1 MMKNKSI
8 ILLSGGLDSL
18 VTLGYAQKHT
28 DYNVELALTFDYGQK
43 SLKNEIETSA
53 KICEYY
59 DIKHKVI
66 KLDWLKDITNTAL
79 VSNEELPKG
88 DFSTQDSCN
97 AVWVPNRN
105 ALFLNIAACFC
116 DSFGYDYILYGAN
129 KEEAGTFSDNTE
141 EFRSQITKLFMTSTH
156 KQPKVVAPLINYYKD
171 DIVRIA
177 VEDSM
182 PLELVRSCY
191 SSGDKHCGKCESCH
205 YLKKALD
212 ANGCREYIN
221 ILFENDEN

>member
-1 MMKNKSI
+1 MKNKSI

-43 SLKNEIETSA
+43 ALRNEIETSA

-59 DIKHKVI
+59 RIKHKVI

-79 VSNEELPKG
+79 VSNEELPQD
-88 DFSTQDSCN
+88 DFATQDSCN

-116 DSFGYDYILYGAN
+116 DSYDYDYILYGAN

-141 EFRSQITKLFMTSTH
+141 EFRAQISKLFMTRIN
-156 KQPKVVAPLINYYKD
+156 LIW
-171 DIVRIA
+171 
-177 VEDSM
+177 
-182 PLELVRSCY
+182 
-191 SSGDKHCGKCESCH
+191 
-205 YLKKALD
+205 
-212 ANGCREYIN
+212 
-221 ILFENDEN
+221 